1 MSIAAKVVDAAGD
14 VLRRA
19 RLIPRVWI
27 AAIAAGIFIVLL
39 PLFFP
44 LDGKPHA
51 DWLQFLGRFHPL
63 LVHLPIGLIVL
74 LPLLEFAGMKRQSL
88 REAAGFVLQIALAT
102 CVLAIIFGLLLA
114 YGSGEIGTT
123 VTRHMRGGIVL
134 TIELLLCLAV
144 RPSWLAEQ
152 ARLYFTLI
160 TAVLITLAWTAHHGG
175 SLTHGSDYLTR
186 YMPPTLKRFLAPSAV
201 SSHPNSFFAKHIYT
215 VLDTKC
221 VACHGTNKEQG
232 GLRLDSYESL
242 MAGGKDGVVIAPR
255 KPDDSLLLKKVT
267 LPATD
272 PHFMPAEGRTPL
284 TPEEI
289 ARIRAWVLQGASPD
303 AASVPGIF
311 IAEDHEEAPPPVG
324 DYSALMDEIRQM
336 QQSQG
341 AKLVAVSAN
350 PSDGLILRT
359 TDIAGT
365 FDDAQLAKFQRFAP
379 FIVEAELGR
388 TAVTDAGVETLG
400 QFKNLRALHLE
411 GTSISGR
418 TLGKLSSLSQLSYL
432 NLSGTKVTS
441 DALLPLKNM
450 PKLRH
455 LYLFNTPTELT
466 SSAESSRSD
475 PLALSRCDVSP
486 DTALRIDPRQPR
498 QRLRIESIV
507 FAPALPDQTHLRA

>member
-1 MSIAAKVVDAAGD
+1 VSVAAKVAGATAD
-14 VLRRA
+14 LLRRA

-27 AAIAAGIFIVLL
+27 SAVCAGVPIVLL

-74 LPLLEFAGMKRQSL
+74 LPLLEFAGTRRPSL

-102 CVLAIIFGLLLA
+102 CVLSIIFGLLLA
-114 YGSGEIGTT
+114 YSSGEIGTT

-134 TIELLLCLAV
+134 AIELLLCLVV
-144 RPSWLAEQ
+144 RRSWLAAQ
-152 ARLYFTLI
+152 PRLYFILL
-160 TAVLITLAWTAHHGG
+160 TAVVFTLAWTAHHGG

-186 YMPPTLKRFLAPSAV
+186 YMPPNLKRFLAPSAV
-201 SSHPNSFFAKHIYT
+201 SSHPNSFFARHIYT

-242 MAGGKDGVVIAPR
+242 MAGGKDGIVIAPR
-255 KPDDSLLLKKVT
+255 NPDGSLLLKKVT
-267 LPATD
+267 LSPTD

-284 TPEEI
+284 TPDEI

-311 IAEDHEEAPPPVG
+311 LLEDREEAPPPVG
-324 DYSALMDEIRQM
+324 DYSALMGEIRQM
-336 QQSQG
+336 QRSQG

-359 TDIAGT
+359 TDVAGS

-388 TAVTDAGVETLG
+388 TGVTDASIETLS
-400 QFKNLRALHLE
+400 QFKNLRAVHLE
-411 GTSISGR
+411 GTAVTGR
-418 TLGKLSSLSQLSYL
+418 PLAKLSLLPQLTYL
-432 NLSGTKVTS
+432 NLSGTRVTN
-441 DALLPLKNM
+441 DAVAPLKGKPN
-450 PKLRH
+450 LRH
-455 LYLFNTPTELT
+455 LYLFNTP
-466 SSAESSRSD
+466 AEPTATADSGLRS
-475 PLALSRCDVSP
+475 
-486 DTALRIDPRQPR
+486 TQ
-498 QRLRIESIV
+498 
-507 FAPALPDQTHLRA
+507 

>member
-1 MSIAAKVVDAAGD
+1 VSVAAKVVDAASD

-27 AAIAAGIFIVLL
+27 GTVCAGIFIAFL

-74 LPLLEFAGMKRQSL
+74 LPLLEFAGTKRQSL
-88 REAAGFVLQIALAT
+88 RDAAGFVLQIALAT
-102 CVLAIIFGLLLA
+102 CVLSIIFGLLLA

-134 TIELLLCLAV
+134 ALELLLCIAV
-144 RPSWLAEQ
+144 RSSWLEAQ
-152 ARLYFTLI
+152 RSHSYFLLL
-160 TAVLITLAWTAHHGG
+160 TAVLVTLAWTAHHGG
-175 SLTHGSDYLTR
+175 SLTHGSDYLTH
-186 YMPPTLKRFLAPSAV
+186 YMPPTVKRLLAPSAV
-201 SSHPNSFFAKHIYT
+201 LSHPNSFFARHIYP

-242 MAGGKDGVVIAPR
+242 MAGGKDGIVIAPR
-255 KPDDSLLLKKVT
+255 NPDGSLLLKKVT
-267 LPATD
+267 LPPND

-289 ARIRAWVLQGASPD
+289 ARIRVWVLQGASPD
-303 AASVPGIF
+303 ATSVPGIL
-311 IAEDHEEAPPPVG
+311 IAEDREEPPPPVG
-324 DYSALMDEIRQM
+324 DYSALMGEIRQM

-341 AKLVAVSAN
+341 AKLVPVSAN

-359 TDIAGT
+359 TDVAGS
-365 FDDAQLAKFQRFAP
+365 FDDGQLAKFQHFAP

-388 TAVTDAGVETLG
+388 TAVTDASVEILS

-411 GTSISGR
+411 GTAMTGR
-418 TLGKLSSLSQLSYL
+418 TLAKLSSLSQLTYL
-432 NLSGTKVTS
+432 NLSATKVTT
-441 DALLPLKNM
+441 DAVAPLKGKPN
-450 PKLRH
+450 LRH
-455 LYLFNTPTELT
+455 LYLFNTP
-466 SSAESSRSD
+466 AEPASMADNSRS
-475 PLALSRCDVSP
+475 A
-486 DTALRIDPRQPR
+486 Q
-498 QRLRIESIV
+498 
-507 FAPALPDQTHLRA
+507 